1 MQHNCKIVQC
11 FFDFYP
17 ITLHQKQKL
26 IIFFEKNHDSAKLNN
41 STGIELPSFMIMATF
56 GAAYLLKNID
66 YKSSNKKYKLNRLF
80 REYPRHSLWSKCRGV
95 VVYTPRHTD
104 GISQN
109 KTRVRSRHDRHS
121 GKIRVFN
128 VALFLVF
135 PNVWCKAKQK
145 VKLIVVIFL

>member
-1 MQHNCKIVQC
+1 
-11 FFDFYP
+11 
-17 ITLHQKQKL
+17 
-26 IIFFEKNHDSAKLNN
+26 
-41 STGIELPSFMIMATF
+41 MATF
-56 GAAYLLKNID
+56 LLHTYKKKDID

-135 PNVWCKAKQK
+135 PIVWCACLQK
-145 VKLIVVIFL
+145 VKLIANIFLKKVQLFTPKKVIFVKGFGYNAPRRRAYTRLYCLTYNPTTAP

>member
-1 MQHNCKIVQC
+1 MFFWFLPHNFASETKTHR
-11 FFDFYP
+11 FFW
-17 ITLHQKQKL
+17 
-26 IIFFEKNHDSAKLNN
+26 KNLESSKLNN

-56 GAAYLLKNID
+56 LLQTFKKNID